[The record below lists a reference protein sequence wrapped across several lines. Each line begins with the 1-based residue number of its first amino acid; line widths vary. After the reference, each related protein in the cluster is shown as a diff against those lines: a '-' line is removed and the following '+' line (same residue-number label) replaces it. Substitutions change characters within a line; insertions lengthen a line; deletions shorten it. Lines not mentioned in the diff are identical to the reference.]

1 MRKGRSLISGSIK
14 HAAIMMKSDSN
25 LISLIENFPVSAS
38 LKESDTGRF
47 IINNDHN
54 LRQFGIENWRD
65 ITGLR
70 IQDISFP
77 QSEWGR
83 QYARSVEMLDIAV
96 RETKSP
102 TIRRSRFIDKSGGVQ
117 MEEVTKL
124 PIFGFHG
131 RVLGI
136 VSYRYDVTRSLP
148 PISIYQL
155 HRHFYPVVEAIKRS
169 LVFFGVETHFL
180 FLPTE
185 AQICTFL
192 LRSERYSNK
201 EVARF
206 MGISDRTVECHC
218 TALRNKIV
226 DGDLAHAIFT
236 LKRNMSCD
244 GNSIQY

>member
-1 MRKGRSLISGSIK
+1 MRKGRSLISGPIK
-14 HAAIMMKSDSN
+14 HSALMMKSDSK
-25 LISLIENFPVSAS
+25 LIGLIENFPVSAS

-47 IINNDHN
+47 IINNHHN

-96 RETKSP
+96 RESKSP
-102 TIRRSRFIDKSGGVQ
+102 TIRRGRFIDKCGDVQ

-131 RVLGI
+131 KVLGI
-136 VSYRYDVTRSLP
+136 VSYRHDVTRTLP

-155 HRHFYPVVEAIKRS
+155 YRHFHPVAEAIKRS
-169 LVFFGVETHFL
+169 LVFFGVDKHFL
-180 FLPTE
+180 SLPTE
-185 AQICTFL
+185 AQTCTFL

-218 TALRNKIV
+218 AALRNKIV
-226 DGDLAHAIFT
+226 DGDLAHAILT

-244 GNSIQY
+244 RNSIQY